1 VNGRSSG
8 VRDELEQRAVRV
20 TEVHARA
27 LSASS
32 RPLDGPRLDLY
43 LVGAQVLHG
52 LLDRAGPDEA
62 EVAVPGTHRL
72 GRDQAADIRV
82 GAVDVQPLVAEGIG
96 EPAVLERDD
105 LGAEDV
111 AVEGVRATPVAD
123 RDDDV
128 VERELQSSRSQ

>member
-1 VNGRSSG
+1 M
-8 VRDELEQRAVRV
+8 
-20 TEVHARA
+20 
-27 LSASS
+27 
-32 RPLDGPRLDLY
+32 
-43 LVGAQVLHG
+43 LHG

-62 EVAVPGTHRL
+62 EVGVPGTHRL

-96 EPAVLERDD
+96 KPAVLERDD

-111 AVEGVRATPVAD
+111 AVEGVRAIPVAD

-128 VERELQSSRSQ
+128 VEREPQSSRSQYSTPLSRRTMTSSASLPVQSPILSLSG